1 MQTENKTCKDC
12 ANFERCE
19 MWNYSYDPCPE
30 FKDKRKLIYADT
42 VVEKISEL
50 ILLDDH
56 EKKVLDRFVEKCVAV
71 DAVPVVHGQ
80 IEKVKI
86 VPNYIWRYRCSC
98 CHSDAEKWYNYC
110 PNCGAKMDG
119 VADD

>member
-1 MQTENKTCKDC
+1 MQTENKTCKECSKFD
-12 ANFERCE
+12 RCE

-56 EKKVLDRFVEKCVAV
+56 EKKMLECFVEKCVEVNAEEV
-71 DAVPVVHGQ
+71 IHAHWIPDDEYDICSHCNNQ
-80 IEKVKI
+80 II
-86 VPNYIWRYRCSC
+86 MNRLSP
-98 CHSDAEKWYNYC
+98 EKWC
-110 PNCGAKMDG
+110 KNCGSRMDG
-119 VADD
+119 VSDG

>member
-1 MQTENKTCKDC
+1 MQTENKTCKECSKFD
-12 ANFERCE
+12 RCE

-56 EKKVLDRFVEKCVAV
+56 EKKMLECFVEKCVEV
-71 DAVPVVHGQ
+71 DAEEVVRCKDCVHYDG
-80 IEKVKI
+80 EGCLLTYGEFE
-86 VPNYIWRYRCSC
+86 PNSMDFCSYG
-98 CHSDAEKWYNYC
+98 ERRN
-110 PNCGAKMDG
+110 GG
-119 VADD
+119 

>member
-1 MQTENKTCKDC
+1 MQTENKTCKECSKFD
-12 ANFERCE
+12 RCE

-56 EKKVLDRFVEKCVAV
+56 EKKMLECFVEKCVEV
-71 DAVPVVHGQ
+71 DAEEVIHAHWIPDDEYD
-80 IEKVKI
+80 I
-86 VPNYIWRYRCSC
+86 CSHC
-98 CHSDAEKWYNYC
+98 NNPIIMNRLSPEKWC
-110 PNCGAKMDG
+110 KNCGSRMDG
-119 VADD
+119 VSDG